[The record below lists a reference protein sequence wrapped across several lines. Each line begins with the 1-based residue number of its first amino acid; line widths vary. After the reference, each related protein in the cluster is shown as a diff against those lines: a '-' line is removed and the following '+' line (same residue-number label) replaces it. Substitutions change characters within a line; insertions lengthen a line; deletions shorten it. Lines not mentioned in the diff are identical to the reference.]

1 MPKGFFS
8 LFLYSPVGVGHSGLI
23 FSGMWCVFSI
33 WSFKYCSVFKV
44 FFFNNKHKALCI
56 DTWKYPCYMFFP
68 WIFSFKPFIF
78 SQLWAI
84 MKIISCTM
92 QCFDIHIN
100 CKITSITPTCHF
112 TWLLCVCVCERSLK
126 IYFSRFYIY
135 STVINYSH
143 HVVY

>member
-1 MPKGFFS
+1 MPKGFFLFFFTVQLVLVILGWYS
-8 LFLYSPVGVGHSGLI
+8 QVCGVFFQYGVSNIVLFLN
-23 FSGMWCVFSI
+23 
-33 WSFKYCSVFKV
+33 

-92 QCFDIHIN
+92 QCFDIRIN